1 LPLELFSQALMT
13 LSKNLL
19 TSLICNVMP
28 K

>member
-19 TSLICNVMP
+19 TSLICNVKP
-28 K
+28 T